1 MANQQSIL
9 NIFKIGIGPSSSHT
23 IGPILIGNHFIELL
37 QKQNILQQI
46 IRLKVDLYGS
56 LSLTGKGHL
65 TDVAIILGLMG
76 YKIDTINS
84 AEIPNIIAIC
94 KKQEILNINQQHKIT
109 FKENDIVFNPNFLDL
124 HENGIILSAYSK
136 KSLLVQETYFSIG
149 GGSIAT
155 KAELLSKENN
165 SKDLKIKYDFKNAEE
180 LLTLCEKYKL
190 KISDIALKREISF
203 FSKEEIENYY
213 LKIWQTMQN
222 TVKAGL
228 SKTGKLS
235 TVLPIVRRAKSLHD
249 TLIANERKKIYN
261 DTASMDWITAF
272 ALATSEEN
280 ASGNKVV
287 TSPTNGACGIIPAV
301 LHYYQKFFKQLTNTE
316 IVQFFLTASA
326 IGYIFRTN
334 ASISGAEA
342 GCQAEVG
349 VASSMAAAALTEIMG
364 GNYKKVANAAE
375 IAMEHHLGLTCDP
388 VAGLV
393 MVPCIERNAFG
404 AVKAVM
410 AAKMAL
416 SNDGHIVS
424 LDDIVNIMYET
435 GKDIKVDYRETSK
448 GGLAKHL
455 RKMLT
460 RYNT

>member
-1 MANQQSIL
+1 MTNQQSIL

-23 IGPILIGNHFIELL
+23 IGPILIGNRFV
-37 QKQNILQQI
+37 QFLQQEDI
-46 IRLKVDLYGS
+46 LKEVLRVQVDLYGS

-65 TDVAIILGLMG
+65 TDIAIILGLMG

-84 AEIPNIIAIC
+84 AEIPNIIAKC
-94 KKQEILNINQQHKIT
+94 KEQQTLSLNQQHKIT
-109 FKENDIVFNPNFLDL
+109 FKEKDIVFNPNFLDL
-124 HENGIILSAYSK
+124 HENGVTISAYSK
-136 KSLLVQETYFSIG
+136 KGLLLQETYFSIG

-155 KAELLSKENN
+155 KAELLANRN
-165 SKDLKIKYDFKNAEE
+165 SPEELKIKYDFKNAEE
-180 LLTLCEKYKL
+180 LLSLCEKHNL
-190 KISDIALKREISF
+190 KISDIALKREMSF

-213 LKIWQTMQN
+213 LKMWQTMQN
-222 TVKAGL
+222 TVQAGL

-235 TVLPIVRRAKSLHD
+235 NVLPIVRRAKALHD
-249 TLIANERKKIYN
+249 TLVANEKNKIYN

-301 LHYYQKFFKQLTNTE
+301 LHYYQKFFKKLTNKE
-316 IVQFFLTASA
+316 VIQFFLTASA

-349 VASSMAAAALTEIMG
+349 VASSMAAAALTELMG

-435 GKDIKVDYRETSK
+435 GKDIKIDYRETSQ
-448 GGLAKHL
+448 GGLAKRL
-455 RKMLT
+455 KKMLT
-460 RYNT
+460 RYKT